1 MKPEIGVGAF
11 ILLGFGCAL
20 ALAFSSTDVRSRLGG
35 ASYSVTAR
43 FSNLGELR
51 LRAPVKIAGVK
62 IGEVADI
69 RLDPERYDAIVSLRL
84 SADAGALPADSSAAI
99 NTAGLL
105 GERYIAIS
113 PGGELEVLGD
123 GDEIVLTQSAIVL
136 ENLIGKY
143 MFGNGKP
150 GTPDATAP
158 GADSPSTETP

>member
-1 MKPEIGVGAF
+1 MKFEIGVGAF

-62 IGEVADI
+62 VGEVASI
-69 RLDPERYDAIVSLRL
+69 RLDPERYDAVVSLRL
-84 SADAGALPADSSAAI
+84 NSAAGALPTDSSAAI

-105 GERYIAIS
+105 GERYISIS
-113 PGGELEVLGD
+113 PGGELEALGD
-123 GDEIVLTQSAIVL
+123 GDEIVFTQSAIVL

-143 MFGNGKP
+143 MFGNGKGSEP
-150 GTPDATAP
+150 TPATDAPA
-158 GADSPSTETP
+158 TETP